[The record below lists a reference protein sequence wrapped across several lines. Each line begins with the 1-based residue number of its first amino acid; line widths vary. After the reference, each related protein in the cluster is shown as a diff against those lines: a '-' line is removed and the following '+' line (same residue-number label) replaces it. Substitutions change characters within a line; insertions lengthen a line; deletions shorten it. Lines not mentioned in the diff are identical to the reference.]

1 MGHRDRL
8 AIWAVLA
15 DAAAR
20 SPWVG
25 YGWNQVAH
33 AQLIA
38 AADHPAVGELF
49 GNSHN
54 IVLDLVL
61 WMGIPLG
68 LLVTL
73 LVVLWFIGIARRCKN
88 GNDWT
93 LMIAIAAISVHA
105 MLEYPLDYSY
115 FLVPLGLLMGTVH
128 GHGEERPAGLQ
139 AQWLAAPVT
148 ALAGML
154 IWIGVEYI
162 RVEEAARQL
171 RFVLAGVGVDK
182 VPYVA
187 PPEVR
192 LLDGPREFHRFWN
205 TPARAAMPA
214 ADVDWMRDV
223 VERNPERQAM
233 LRYALAA
240 GLNGRAADAA
250 STLTALCKLRSSR
263 LCSQSRQF
271 WAEAQSLNPQL
282 RNIPFP

>member
-1 MGHRDRL
+1 
-8 AIWAVLA
+8 
-15 DAAAR
+15 
-20 SPWVG
+20 
-25 YGWNQVAH
+25 
-33 AQLIA
+33 
-38 AADHPAVGELF
+38 
-49 GNSHN
+49 
-54 IVLDLVL
+54 
-61 WMGIPLG
+61 
-68 LLVTL
+68 
-73 LVVLWFIGIARRCKN
+73 
-88 GNDWT
+88 
-93 LMIAIAAISVHA
+93 
-105 MLEYPLDYSY
+105 
-115 FLVPLGLLMGTVH
+115 VPLGLLMGTVQ
-128 GHGEERPAGLQ
+128 GHVEERPSGLR
-139 AQWLAAPVT
+139 AKWLAAPVA

-154 IWIGVEYI
+154 IWIGVEYV

-263 LCSQSRQF
+263 RCSQSRQF